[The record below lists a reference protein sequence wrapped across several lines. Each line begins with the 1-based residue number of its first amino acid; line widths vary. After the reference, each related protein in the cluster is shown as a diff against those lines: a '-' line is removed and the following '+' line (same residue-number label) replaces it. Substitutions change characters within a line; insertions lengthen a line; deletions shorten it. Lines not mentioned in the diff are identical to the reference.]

1 MLLQISTP
9 FFYNLNKKKS
19 FHFFFVLGFLRGD
32 GYQHLETFMGLC
44 VQVTLTETK
53 RFESIHL
60 PHPQLNTSL
69 IQHRT
74 FSEDFGPLLPRMSCP
89 AASCESSYL
98 ATGHL
103 PENKDPTPHE

>member
-1 MLLQISTP
+1 MLLQISMP
-9 FFYNLNKKKS
+9 FSYNLNQRKS
-19 FHFFFVLGFLRGD
+19 FQFIALGFLRGD
-32 GYQHLETFMGLC
+32 GCQHMVTFMDLC
-44 VQVTLTETK
+44 VQVTLTDTK
-53 RFESIHL
+53 QFESIHL

-69 IQHRT
+69 IKHRT
-74 FSEDFGPLLPRMSCP
+74 FSEELGPRLPCMPCP